1 MSRVVVTGIGIV
13 SSVGIGKERFIHALK
28 NGESGMKEMDFFAV
42 PENRKIAA
50 TIPELPYS
58 DPERCRI
65 ALEKAISE
73 ALDDAGITN
82 ENNENTAILMGT
94 MAGDLRFAEE
104 RIYKNK
110 NDGREYSLEEKKE
123 AFIRH
128 QMSSLIDGIAAEYGL
143 GGTRMVAS
151 NACAS
156 STIIM
161 GYGYELIK
169 NKKADIVVVCG
180 VDMLKEVLFWG
191 AEGLKFIGPELTPFD
206 KNRNGTVLGEGAG
219 VIVLESEEHAKKRY
233 AHMYVE
239 FSGYGIAC
247 DTDVDMIVPQ
257 GDGMGMVRA
266 IRQAVENSGVNQDD
280 IGYVN
285 AHGTG
290 TKNIDKVET
299 AAIKHY
305 FGNRSYQIPMS
316 STKSMIGHTSGAG
329 GILEAAAAIFA
340 ITDGFYPPSI
350 NCREQDPELDLD
362 YVTTGARKADINS
375 SLSSNIGG
383 GGVNAVLLFSKPG
396 RKKEV
401 EMKECNIVV
410 TGIGCVSPFGNNVKE
425 FSSNC
430 GGQEQSE
437 YTVSNFNSEG
447 LSTEE
452 RFHLNNLAGQYVL
465 AAAKEA
471 YHDANLNYLDK
482 SKIGVLIGTAY
493 GGYTTTEQQL
503 CKRLRENTPRLINPY
518 LLLHSGH
525 NLGASLIAKEC
536 NIEGMYSSITTG
548 ITSGLDAIAY
558 AISLIKTGR
567 MDAVIVGGVDI
578 LDDPI
583 REGYSYFNDLRDIRL
598 SEGAGVLIIESD
610 VSAKARNAH
619 IYGYVSDYRSNSDVA
634 GKGKLDR
641 TSLKQ
646 KQNIE
651 QLLDG
656 QDSCDIIYSH
666 NYDCRNIN
674 RTDIPV
680 RMSEKIFGEAHSAV
694 SMFAAIQLLI
704 DPNVHNGGIVCASSP
719 GGANSA
725 ILFRKES
732 KQVDL

>member
-1 MSRVVVTGIGIV
+1 MSKVVVTGIGIV

-28 NGESGMKEMDFFAV
+28 NGENGMKEMDFFDV

-50 TIPELPYS
+50 TIPELPYL

-65 ALEKAISE
+65 ALEKAVSE
-73 ALDDAGITN
+73 ALDDAGITK

-94 MAGDLRFAEE
+94 LAGDLRFAEE
-104 RIYKNK
+104 RIYENK
-110 NDGREYSLEEKKE
+110 NDSREYSLEEKKE
-123 AFIRH
+123 AFIRQ
-128 QMSSLIDGIAAEYGL
+128 QMSSLIDEVAAEYKF

-169 NKKADIVVVCG
+169 NKKADTVVVCG
-180 VDMLKEVLFWG
+180 IDMLKEVLFWG
-191 AEGLKFIGPELTPFD
+191 AEGLKFIGSELTPFD

-219 VIVLESEEHAKKRY
+219 VIVLEGEEHAKKRNS
-233 AHMYVE
+233 HTYVE

-247 DTDVDMIVPQ
+247 DTEVDMIVPQ

-266 IRQAVENSGVNQDD
+266 IRQAVENSGVDKND

-299 AAIKHY
+299 SAMKYY
-305 FGNRSYQIPMS
+305 FGDRSYQIPMS
-316 STKSMIGHTSGAG
+316 STKSMIGHTSGACG
-329 GILEAAAAIFA
+329 VLEAAAAIFA
-340 ITDGFYPPSI
+340 ITEGFYPPSI
-350 NCREQDPELDLD
+350 NCKEKDPELDLD
-362 YVTTGARKADINS
+362 YVTNGSRKADIHS
-375 SLSSNIGG
+375 ALSTNIGG
-383 GGVNAVLLFSKPG
+383 GGVNAVLLFSKIG
-396 RKKEV
+396 REKEV
-401 EMKECNIVV
+401 EAQGYDIVV
-410 TGIGCVSPFGNNVKE
+410 TGIGCVSPFGNNVKDFISGCRGE
-425 FSSNC
+425 
-430 GGQEQSE
+430 EKRE
-437 YTVSNFNSEG
+437 YTVSDFSSEG
-447 LSTEE
+447 LSSEE

-465 AAAKEA
+465 AAAEEA
-471 YHDANLNYLDK
+471 YKDANLGRLDK
-482 SKIGVLIGTAY
+482 SRIGVLIGTAY
-493 GGYTTTEQQL
+493 GGYTTTEQQI

-548 ITSGLDAIAY
+548 VTAGLDAIAY
-558 AISLIKTGR
+558 AISLIRTGR

-583 REGYSYFNDLRDIRL
+583 REGYSYFDELRDIRL

-610 VSAKARNAH
+610 VSAKAHNAH

-641 TSLKQ
+641 NSLKQ

-651 QLLDG
+651 QLLDD
-656 QDSCDIIYSH
+656 QNSCDVIYSH

-674 RTDIPV
+674 RMDIPV
-680 RMSEKIFGEAHSAV
+680 RMSEKMFGEAHSAV
-694 SMFAAIQLLI
+694 SMFAAIQLLM
-704 DPNVHNGGIVCASSP
+704 DTNVPNGGIVCASSP
-719 GGANSA
+719 GGVNSA
-725 ILFRKES
+725 ILFRKKS
-732 KQVDL
+732 K